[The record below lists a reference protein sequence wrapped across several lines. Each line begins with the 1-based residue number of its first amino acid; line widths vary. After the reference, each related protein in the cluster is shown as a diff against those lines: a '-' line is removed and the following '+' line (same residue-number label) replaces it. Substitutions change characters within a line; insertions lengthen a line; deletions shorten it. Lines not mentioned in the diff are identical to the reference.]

1 MAAESRTKN
10 RGPLWRA
17 YTPLFTQRLRGEAL
31 HIPWASGGI
40 DQLERNLEPGAATVR
55 HTKLV
60 VHGPQI

>member
-1 MAAESRTKN
+1 MEDESRTKN

-40 DQLERNLEPGAATVR
+40 NRLEQNLGQEQRRCVT
-55 HTKLV
+55 
-60 VHGPQI
+60 